1 MTSVFDFSV
10 RRADGSQ
17 QSLVD
22 YRGQVLLIV
31 NTASRCGFT
40 PQYVGLEVLY
50 RRYRER
56 GLTVLAFPCNQFG
69 AQEPGNAEEIASFC
83 SLNYDVSFPVF
94 ARLQVNGPQADP
106 LYRWLKQERPGWLGT
121 AGIKWNFTKFLVDR
135 QGQAVG
141 RYAPMTKPEALARV
155 IEAQLE
161 LP

>member
-1 MTSVFDFSV
+1 MTTVFDFPV

-17 QSLVD
+17 QSLAD

-40 PQYVGLEVLY
+40 PQYAGLEALY
-50 RRYRER
+50 RRYREQ

-69 AQEPGNAEEIASFC
+69 AQEPGSAEEIASFC

-94 ARLQVNGPQADP
+94 ARLEVNGPRADP
-106 LYRWLKQERPGWLGT
+106 LFRWLKQEQPGWLGT

-135 QGQAVG
+135 QGRAVG
-141 RYAPMTKPEALARV
+141 RYAPMTKPEALARA
-155 IEAQLE
+155 IEARLA

>member
-17 QSLVD
+17 QSLAD

-40 PQYVGLEVLY
+40 PQYAGLETLY
-50 RRYRER
+50 RRYREQ

-69 AQEPGNAEEIASFC
+69 AQEPGNADEIASFC
-83 SLNYDVSFPVF
+83 TLNYDVSFPVC
-94 ARLQVNGPQADP
+94 ARLEVNGPQADP
-106 LYRWLKQERPGWLGT
+106 LYRWLKQEQPGWLGT

-135 QGQAVG
+135 QGRAVG
-141 RYAPMTKPEALARV
+141 RYAPMTKPEALVRA
-155 IEAQLE
+155 IEARLA

>member
-17 QSLVD
+17 QSLAD

-40 PQYVGLEVLY
+40 PQYAGLEALY
-50 RRYRER
+50 RRYREQ

-94 ARLQVNGPQADP
+94 ARLEVNGPQADP
-106 LYRWLKQERPGWLGT
+106 LFRWLKQELPGWLGT

-135 QGQAVG
+135 QGRAVG
-141 RYAPMTKPEALARV
+141 RYAPMTKPDSLARA
-155 IEAQLE
+155 IEARLV